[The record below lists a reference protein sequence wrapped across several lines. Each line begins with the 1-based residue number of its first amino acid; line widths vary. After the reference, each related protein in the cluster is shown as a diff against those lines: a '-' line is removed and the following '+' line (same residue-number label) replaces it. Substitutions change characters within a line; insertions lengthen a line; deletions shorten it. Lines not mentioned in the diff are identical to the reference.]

1 MHDPVPALSG
11 SARRDAAFLGIP
23 ALFAFLLHLP
33 FLERYGWFRDE
44 LYYVACGLR
53 PAFGYV
59 DHPPLVAWI
68 ARAVWELSG
77 ESHAALRLVSG
88 LTGAAVVF
96 LTGWLAREMGGGRF
110 AQGLAALCA
119 VAAPV
124 YLFLFHTFSMNPF
137 DVLFWTLG
145 ALVIARIVR
154 KGQTGRTGNGRLWLL
169 FGLVTGLGLLNKH
182 SILFF
187 GFGVV
192 VGLLLT
198 PERRHLREPWIWLGG
213 AVAAALVLPHVI
225 WQIRNGWPT
234 AEFIHN
240 ATTYK
245 NVPLS
250 PLDFL
255 AEQVMQMG
263 PFAAPVWVAGL
274 GWLLLARAG
283 RPFRLL
289 GWMYVA
295 AFLVLVSQSSKAYY
309 LAPSYP
315 VLFAAGGTAI
325 AAWLWRLRQER
336 LRSALAGSIL
346 VVVLAGGA
354 IGAPLVLPILSIPD
368 LIRYQ
373 RALGVQPS
381 AGEKQELGD
390 LPQHF
395 ADMHGWPEKAAEVAR
410 VFHSLS
416 SEEQAKAGIFVDNYG
431 EAGAIDILGRKEG
444 LPPASS
450 GHNNYF
456 LWGPRSSGEVT
467 IVLGADEEEIRKAC
481 PRFERAGT
489 ASCDHCMPY
498 EDDLPVWICRDVD
511 LRKAWPQLKSYI

>member
-1 MHDPVPALSG
+1 MS

-23 ALFAFLLHLP
+23 TLAAILLHLP

-44 LYYVACGLR
+44 LYYVACGLH

-77 ESHAALRLVSG
+77 GSHAALRLVSVC
-88 LTGAAVVF
+88 TGAAVVF
-96 LTGWLAREMGGGRF
+96 LAGWLARELGGGRF
-110 AQGLAALCA
+110 AQALAALCA
-119 VAAPV
+119 LAAPV

-145 ALVIARIVR
+145 ALVVARIV
-154 KGQTGRTGNGRLWLL
+154 RTGNGRLWLL
-169 FGLVTGLGLLNKH
+169 FGLVAGLGLLNKH
-182 SILFF
+182 SLLFF
-187 GFGVV
+187 GFGVA

-198 PERRHLREPWIWLGG
+198 PERRHLRERWIWLGG
-213 AVAAALVLPHVI
+213 AIVAVLVLPHVI

-255 AEQVMQMG
+255 TEQVMQMN
-263 PFAAPVWVAGL
+263 PFTAPVWLAGL
-274 GWLLLARAG
+274 GWLLLGRAG

-295 AFLVLVSQSSKAYY
+295 AFVVLVSQSSKAYY
-309 LAPSYP
+309 LAPAYP
-315 VLFAAGGTAI
+315 VLFAAGGTALES
-325 AAWLWRLRQER
+325 WLWRLREGW
-336 LRSALAGSIL
+336 LRPALAGLIL
-346 VVVLAGGA
+346 VLVVTGGA
-354 IGAPLVLPILSIPD
+354 IGAPLVLPVLPVPD

-373 RALGVQPS
+373 NALGLQPS
-381 AGEKQELGD
+381 AGERQELGD

-395 ADMHGWPEKAAEVAR
+395 ADMHGWPEKVAEVAR
-410 VFHSLS
+410 VYRALPSD
-416 SEEQAKAGIFVDNYG
+416 ERAKVGIFADNYG
-431 EAGAIDILGRKEG
+431 EAGAIDVLGRKEG

-456 LWGPRSSGEVT
+456 LWGPQGSGEVT
-467 IVLGADEEEIRKAC
+467 IVLGSDEEDVRRAC

-511 LRKAWPQLKSYI
+511 LEKIWPGLKGYI

>member
-1 MHDPVPALSG
+1 MRELST
-11 SARRDAAFLGIP
+11 STRRDAAFLAIP
-23 ALFAFLLHLP
+23 ALAAIFLHLP

-44 LYYVACGLR
+44 LYYVACGLH

-59 DHPPLVAWI
+59 DHPPFVAWI

-77 ESHAALRLVSG
+77 GSHAALRLVSV

-110 AQGLAALCA
+110 AQALAALCA
-119 VAAPV
+119 LAAPV

-145 ALVIARIVR
+145 AFVVARIV
-154 KGQTGRTGNGRLWLL
+154 RTGNGRLWLL
-169 FGLVTGLGLLNKH
+169 FGLIAGLGLLNKH

-198 PERRHLREPWIWLGG
+198 PERRHLREPWLWLGG
-213 AVAAALVLPHVI
+213 AIAAVLVLPHVI
-225 WQIRNGWPT
+225 WQIQNGWPT

-250 PLDFL
+250 PLAFL
-255 AEQVMQMG
+255 VEQVMQMG
-263 PFAAPVWVAGL
+263 PFSAPVWMAGL

-295 AFLVLVSQSSKAYY
+295 ALLVLLSQSSKAYY
-309 LAPSYP
+309 LAPAYP
-315 VLFAAGGTAI
+315 VLFAAGGTALET
-325 AAWLWRLRQER
+325 WLWQ
-336 LRSALAGSIL
+336 LRSEWLRPALAGFVLLL
-346 VVVLAGGA
+346 VLGGGA
-354 IGAPLVLPILSIPD
+354 IGAPLTLPILSVPD

-373 RALGVQPS
+373 NALDLQPS
-381 AGEKQELGD
+381 AGERQELGD

-395 ADMHGWPEKAAEVAR
+395 ADMHGWPEKMEEVAR
-410 VFHSLS
+410 VYHSLPP
-416 SEEQAKAGIFVDNYG
+416 EERAKAGIFGDNYG
-431 EAGAIDILGRKEG
+431 EAGAIEILGRKYG
-444 LPPASS
+444 LPRPSS

-456 LWGPRSSGEVT
+456 LWGPQSSGEVI
-467 IVLGADEEEIRKAC
+467 IVLGSDEEDLRKSC
-481 PRFERAGT
+481 PRLEKAGV
-489 ASCDHCMPY
+489 ARCDHCMPY

-511 LRKAWPQLKSYI
+511 LRKIWPQVKGYI

>member
-1 MHDPVPALSG
+1 MREPITATPSSASGDAAWLALPAL
-11 SARRDAAFLGIP
+11 AAI
-23 ALFAFLLHLP
+23 LLHLP

-44 LYYVACGLR
+44 LYYVVCGLH

-68 ARAVWELSG
+68 GRAVWEISG
-77 ESHAALRLVSG
+77 ESHFALRLLSV

-96 LTGWLAREMGGGRF
+96 LTGWLARELGGGRF

-119 VAAPV
+119 LCAPV

-145 ALVIARIVR
+145 ALVVARIV
-154 KGQTGRTGNGRLWLL
+154 QTGNGRLWLL
-169 FGLVTGLGLLNKH
+169 FGLVAGLGLLNKH

-213 AVAAALVLPHVI
+213 AVAAALALPHVL
-225 WQIRNGWPT
+225 WQIQNGWPT

-250 PLDFL
+250 PLAFL
-255 AEQVMQMG
+255 VEQVNQMN
-263 PFAAPVWVAGL
+263 PFAAPIWVAGL
-274 GWLLLARAG
+274 GWLLLARRA

-289 GWMYVA
+289 GWMYAA
-295 AFLVLVSQSSKAYY
+295 AFVVLVSQSSKAYY
-309 LAPSYP
+309 LAPAYP

-325 AAWLWRLRQER
+325 EAGLRRLGEGWYRRAVAGLLLWM
-336 LRSALAGSIL
+336 
-346 VVVLAGGA
+346 VFTGGI
-354 IGAPLVLPILSIPD
+354 IGAPLVVPILPVSG
-368 LIRYQ
+368 LVRYQ
-373 RALGVQPS
+373 QALGIQPS
-381 AGEKQELGD
+381 AGEQKQLGD

-395 ADMHGWPEKAAEVAR
+395 ADMHGWPEMAAEVAR
-410 VFHSLS
+410 VYRALPP
-416 SEEQAKAGIFVDNYG
+416 EEQAKAGVFTQNYG
-431 EAGAIDILGRKEG
+431 EAGAIDILGRGVQGGG
-444 LPPASS
+444 LPPATS
-450 GHNNYF
+450 GHNSYF
-456 LWGPRSSGEVT
+456 LWGPQSTGEVT
-467 IVLGADEEEIRKAC
+467 IVLGGGEEDNRRAC
-481 PRFERAGT
+481 PSLERAGT
-489 ASCDHCMPY
+489 VQCDHCMPY
-498 EDDLPVWICRDVD
+498 EDGLPVWICRGVD
-511 LRKAWPQLKSYI
+511 LRRLWPKLKEFI